1 MRGYNGSEHEQTR
14 RRLKGGD
21 MLATILRWTAIIM
34 MVDSGIGILGLK
46 FWNRRLP
53 GLNIQKIALIEAA
66 LAIGILLLSFRL

>member
-1 MRGYNGSEHEQTR
+1 
-14 RRLKGGD
+14 
-21 MLATILRWTAIIM
+21 M